1 MKTARTLGWCVVVA
15 GIWEA
20 LAPFILGF
28 SSQPAALWN
37 AMIVGV
43 VLIILAVIAVYSQK
57 PSTVKTMEWINACL
71 GLWLCLAP
79 FILRYTVGSAKGN
92 DITVGVIVIV
102 LAVWAAL
109 VAGKE

>member
-1 MKTARTLGWCVVVA
+1 MKTARTLGWCVVIA

-28 SSQPAALWN
+28 SSIPVALWN

-43 VLIILAVIAVYSQK
+43 VLIVLAVIAVYSQK
-57 PSTVKTMEWINACL
+57 SGTVKTMEWINAVL
-71 GLWLCLAP
+71 GLWLILAP
-79 FILRYTVGSAKGN
+79 FILGYTASPRAN